1 MLFLLLLVVLFV
13 IYGAVWYQ
21 IHLRNLRRLPIRI
34 QVNGTRGKSSVTRLI
49 AAGLRAGGMKVIAKT
64 TGTTPRLILSDT
76 EEEPIRRPGKP
87 NIVENVR
94 IIRQAAQLRPQAVVL
109 ECMALVPQ
117 NQWIDAH
124 RLIRPTHGVITNA
137 RADHLDVMGPAVK
150 DVAVALANTVPEHG
164 RFFTAE
170 QEHYPV
176 FTRQCERMGTE
187 PHQSHAESVSD
198 EEMKGFG
205 YIEHKENVAL
215 ALAVCQDLNVERKTA
230 LGGMYRAQPDPGAMR
245 AYTIRNQGRTLEL
258 INTLA
263 ANDPDSIHML
273 WRMTMN
279 RKPERIVL
287 VNCRADRTDR
297 SRQLAELCA
306 KHFAADWF
314 VASGG
319 LAQVFLRHAA
329 ARGVDKARLVNAG
342 DRTPAE
348 VYDIV
353 LKLVQRDALVF
364 ATGNTVGYGMELV
377 AYFAAKGAELA
388 Y

>member
-94 IIRQAAQLRPQAVVL
+94 IIRQAAQMRPQAVVL

-150 DVAVALANTVPEHG
+150 DVAVALANTVPEQG